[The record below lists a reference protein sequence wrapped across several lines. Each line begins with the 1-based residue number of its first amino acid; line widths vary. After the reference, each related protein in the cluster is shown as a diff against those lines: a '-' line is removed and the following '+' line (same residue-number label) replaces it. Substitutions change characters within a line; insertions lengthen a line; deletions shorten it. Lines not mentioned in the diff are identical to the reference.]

1 MKLKLFLFS
10 LLLCSCVLPSLAVPK
25 DNYGTEAC
33 TQLVVRANALY
44 KKGKYAAAK
53 VLYEQALATGDSYYT
68 KKCTTQLRIINNL
81 LGSKKTTAK
90 SGSAVKSGNV
100 FTISQDTVKINY
112 LGGDY
117 PIHVDGV
124 NWKASTP
131 SKEDWC
137 KIDVDRRKG
146 TVKIFCSKNES
157 VDNRSTY
164 VTITN
169 GNGKKKT
176 VEVINEGSPEIL
188 RSSAQNLV
196 FTPDGETSVVDIDAN
211 TDWNI
216 ADVPAWLKAVKGIDD
231 VQFTA
236 TPNDDNK
243 DRIAQVKIET
253 PSKREITINIIQG
266 ATLDSLAFN
275 KNNLQFGPDGG
286 DEYIHVLT
294 NAEDWRFGDFPHWCQ
309 LERVNDNTIKVHCT
323 PNEPVDM
330 PREASV
336 NVTTGTQTLG
346 INVFQAPK
354 PIVHL
359 IPTDGIGGRKIS
371 FGFSAGYIYP
381 FISARS
387 SSPYT
392 FSPINYAQGNEKEQ
406 VGYSSS
412 GGFSLAGLADVRL
425 YKNLY
430 LNAGVNFLYYKYKNQ
445 IKGFLDITIPSTKQY
460 YLKGKM
466 LSSYK
471 EEYSMMELEI
481 PVLVSYR
488 VPLTKKSHVQ
498 INAGPVLSVGLKSEL
513 DFSGKSNAEDMK
525 AYKIINGIMT
535 SQRYDNANYSSHLNY
550 SGNLNM
556 YSDDTILKWYTSDG
570 ANGGNE
576 DPYKFASAPYNRINF
591 GLRFGVGYEYMGIS
605 LNVSYQ
611 YMVTNMAN
619 RKFWDSD
626 RWTIFNNSTQLMTGY
641 SQRNNFLMVTLGYTF
656 RY

>member
-1 MKLKLFLFS
+1 M
-10 LLLCSCVLPSLAVPK
+10 LLCGCVLASTAAPK
-25 DNYGTEAC
+25 DNYATEAC
-33 TQLVVRANALY
+33 TQLVFRANTLFD
-44 KKGKYAAAK
+44 KGKYADAK
-53 VLYEQALATGDSYYT
+53 VLYEQALATGDAFYT
-68 KKCTTQLRIINNL
+68 IKCTTQLRVINNL
-81 LGSKKTTAK
+81 LGSKKNT
-90 SGSAVKSGNV
+90 SASSSV

-117 PIHVDGV
+117 PVHVDGT

-131 SKEDWC
+131 SNDDWC
-137 KIDVDRRKG
+137 KIDVDRRRG
-146 TVKIFCSKNES
+146 IVKIYCSKNES
-157 VDNRSTY
+157 VNNRSTF

-211 TDWNI
+211 TDWEI
-216 ADVPAWLKAVKGIDD
+216 ADVPGWLHAIKGSDD
-231 VQFTA
+231 IQFTA
-236 TPNDDNK
+236 TPNGENK
-243 DRIAQVKIET
+243 DRIAQVKVET

-275 KNNLQFGPDGG
+275 KNNLHFGPDGG

-294 NAEDWRFGDFPHWCQ
+294 NADDWRFGDFPHWCQ
-309 LERVNDNTIKVHCT
+309 LERVDDHTIRVHCT

-336 NVTTGTQTLG
+336 NVTTGTQHLG

-354 PIVHL
+354 PIVHI

-371 FGFSAGYIYP
+371 FGFSAGYVNP

-387 SSPYT
+387 SSKHT

-412 GGFSLAGLADVRL
+412 GGFSLAGYADVRL

-430 LNAGVNFLYYKYKNQ
+430 LMAGVNLLYYKYKNQ
-445 IKGFLDITIPSTKQY
+445 IDGFLDFTITQTNQF
-460 YLKGKM
+460 YLKGEM
-466 LSSYK
+466 LSNYK
-471 EEYSMMELEI
+471 EEYSMMELDI

-488 VPLTKKSHVQ
+488 IPITKKSHVQ
-498 INAGPVLSVGLKSEL
+498 INVGPVLNIGLKSEL
-513 DFSGKSNAEDMK
+513 SFSGKSNSEDLK
-525 AYKIINGIMT
+525 AYKIINNIMT
-535 SQRYDNANYSSHLNY
+535 SQPYDNSNHAMHFNY

-556 YSDDTILKWYTSDG
+556 YSDDVILKWYTSDG
-570 ANGGNE
+570 VANSGGE

-591 GLRFGVGYEYMGIS
+591 GLRFGIGYEFMGIS

-641 SQRNNFLMVTLGYTF
+641 SQRNNLLMVTLGYTF